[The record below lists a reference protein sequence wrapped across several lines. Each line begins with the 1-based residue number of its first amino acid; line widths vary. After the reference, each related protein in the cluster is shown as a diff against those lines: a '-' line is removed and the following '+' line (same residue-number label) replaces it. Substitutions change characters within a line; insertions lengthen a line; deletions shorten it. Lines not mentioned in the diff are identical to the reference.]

1 MEDLYFLRQSF
12 KKNLGY
18 VVIPRSGGVL
28 SAFALTSLISV
39 CLLIS
44 RAEVQKE
51 EKLESWGFRVRFL
64 LRSERRKSKLEL
76 PTSKKKREKTKPL
89 EKFIDMLRRICLLPP
104 NHTSRVI
111 NVQRALDAARI
122 A

>member
-1 MEDLYFLRQSF
+1 MTLEDSYFLRQSF

-51 EKLESWGFRVRFL
+51 EKLESWGFGFG
-64 LRSERRKSKLEL
+64 
-76 PTSKKKREKTKPL
+76 
-89 EKFIDMLRRICLLPP
+89 FY
-104 NHTSRVI
+104 
-111 NVQRALDAARI
+111 
-122 A
+122 